1 MPTIYPLAEN
11 TPFSHSNQNWP
22 KNLSGSAGWKFH
34 LNVTDPNHQ
43 QEISDWF
50 KQKGVAHKIGRN
62 SGQAGKEITAYIGS
76 RDNLDKITEEVYS
89 KFGDKLLPQSQN
101 SEVFKEGLEVK
112 PNIFA
117 RFDVAI
123 AKEKVPG
130 MKETKE
136 NLKWTSYGKKG
147 TPYLANLGWAREQ
160 SDELHDI
167 ARNHLAQD
175 YGEFF
180 TGSKNVSPASST
192 ITSPPI
198 ARSPVVTQQNVSP
211 TQVESKPKVPDSSV
225 TEKAVEKAKE
235 QKKSN
240 VANKKDPKLAELEK
254 LKRMNRNLEKQNLL
268 TDEQKQ
274 KRISNISVSDNRNTA
289 RDVIRGENTPLR
301 KQLESMAWDLGQ
313 GELEAGRSK
322 AQQLQKTGRKAPLQ
336 SKSYDIPREEIL
348 KRLDER
354 AASNNLTVSHSP
366 SRSPRVLTTNRNIP
380 KLNIPKPN
388 NLIEMTEWED
398 PESFMGNKIV
408 RSINDNPDTD
418 MRRKLI
424 GLAEK
429 AVNESNIGKVNKTDK
444 KGLPEHLEDTY
455 ESEFKSEERPLPWK
469 DPTRRFNAEEKIDVD
484 SYGTPIYDRSG
495 LSPSIRRKEG
505 WNNGLG
511 LKAQPKSVE
520 PSIVKGKERE
530 VLSKKSMVIP
540 NESNTARLHRQQRY
554 VDTHVD
560 KSISYMRGGVFAAG
574 AIGAGIG
581 RYMAG
586 EGEGEKAAGTGMGL
600 VVGLTGAAIV
610 GSDIKQEMINNKAK
624 LFHTLSDLDS
634 KPFFVVE
641 DGLEE
646 RAAAQNVKT
655 DKHVKPFKRSKL
667 PAGEKALESIEIP
680 RSKID
685 ITKQTAKREAM
696 RAFHEAN
703 SASLYKGKNAAMLAA
718 TALLAAGAGLAFN
731 TADKSSGLNS
741 KRGNRI

>member
-160 SDELHDI
+160 SDKLHDI

-192 ITSPPI
+192 ITSPPT

-240 VANKKDPKLAELEK
+240 VANKKDPELAELEK
-254 LKRMNRNLEKQNLL
+254 LKRMNQNLEKQNLL

-289 RDVIRGENTPLR
+289 RDVIRGENTPAR
-301 KQLESMAWDLGQ
+301 QQLESVAWQLKK
-313 GELEAGRSK
+313 GEEEAIESSRSRAERLER
-322 AQQLQKTGRKAPLQ
+322 TPRKAPFQ
-336 SKSYDIPREEIL
+336 SKSFNVPSEQIL

-354 AASNNLTVSHSP
+354 AASNNLAANPPPDRNSGILAIGQDI
-366 SRSPRVLTTNRNIP
+366 PRP
-380 KLNIPKPN
+380 KK
-388 NLIEMTEWED
+388 NLIEMTQWED
-398 PESFMGNKIV
+398 S
-408 RSINDNPDTD
+408 DTD

-424 GLAEK
+424 GLGEK
-429 AVNESNIGKVNKTDK
+429 AVNEGNVGKVNKTDK
-444 KGLPEHLEDTY
+444 IGLPENLEETY
-455 ESEFKSEERPLPWK
+455 ESEFEQKMVPPWK
-469 DPTRRFNAEEKIDVD
+469 DPSNREF
-484 SYGTPIYDRSG
+484 YDKRG
-495 LSPSIRRKEG
+495 MSPSEKQKIEEG
-505 WNNGLG
+505 KVKYNYESE
-511 LKAQPKSVE
+511 KVKIVE
-520 PSIVKGKERE
+520 PLAIDRPIEQIKERE
-530 VLSKKSMVIP
+530 ILSKKNMLIP
-540 NESNTARLHRQQRY
+540 NEKNKNTHLLSRQQRY
-554 VDTHVD
+554 VDTHMD

-586 EGEGEKAAGTGMGL
+586 EGDGEKAAGTGMGMAI
-600 VVGLTGAAIV
+600 GLTGAAIV
-610 GSDIKQEMINNKAK
+610 SSDIKQEMINNKAK
-624 LFHTLSDLDS
+624 LFNALSDLDE
-634 KPFFVVE
+634 KPFFAIE
-641 DGLEE
+641 GGLEE
-646 RAAAQNVKT
+646 LKEKAAAFNVRT
-655 DKHVKPFKRSKL
+655 EKHVKPFKRSKL
-667 PAGEKALESIEIP
+667 PEGVTPPESIEIP
-680 RSKID
+680 RAKID

-703 SASLYKGKNAAMLAA
+703 SASFYKGKNAAMLAA